1 MILKGITMIEHEEV
15 QNNQRLPF
23 YFYYDK
29 QVRQPEHWHQGIE
42 LNYLIKG
49 KDLCFAL
56 EGQTYH
62 FNSGDIWLVNRRQIH
77 SASGKVGEWEYEG
90 LIIDDDFLLSQ
101 YPSSINWNLNLLGQK
116 STKKYGAYNALLKE
130 VAKLGELCRK
140 PLTDARRFIVLS
152 HLMKIIVLLDQNF
165 NNKEQVVQSP
175 NLPLGDEIIKYI
187 NTHFQENIQVGDIA
201 EKFNISHVTLNRQL
215 KQTNNL
221 SMGKYLRLVRLMH
234 ARKLLL
240 NTNKSIELVAYESG
254 FSNTRVLNRNFKAW
268 KHKTPTEYRNEF
280 SKYFS

>member
-1 MILKGITMIEHEEV
+1 MIGHEEV

-23 YFYYDK
+23 YFYYDN
-29 QVRQPEHWHQGIE
+29 QAMQPEHWHQGIE

-49 KDLCFAL
+49 KDLRFAL

-77 SASGKVGEWEYEG
+77 SASGEAGEWKYEG

-116 STKKYGAYNALLKE
+116 STKKNRAYNELVKE
-130 VAKLGELCRK
+130 VAELGRLCRK

-165 NNKEQVVQSP
+165 NNKEQIVQSP
-175 NLPLGDEIIKYI
+175 NLALGDEIIKYI
-187 NTHFQENIQVGDIA
+187 NEHFQEDIQVGDIA
-201 EKFNISHVTLNRQL
+201 QKFNISHVTLNRQL

-221 SMGKYLRLVRLMH
+221 SMGKYLKLVRLMH
-234 ARKLLL
+234 ARELLL

-254 FSNTRVLNRNFKAW
+254 FSNTRVLNRNFKSW
-268 KHKTPTEYRNEF
+268 KYKTPTEYRNEF

>member
-1 MILKGITMIEHEEV
+1 MIGHEEV

-23 YFYYDK
+23 YFYYDN
-29 QVRQPEHWHQGIE
+29 QAMQPEHWHQGIE

-49 KDLCFAL
+49 KDLRFAL

-77 SASGKVGEWEYEG
+77 SASGEAGEWKYEG

-116 STKKYGAYNALLKE
+116 STKKQRAYNELVKEIVAL
-130 VAKLGELCRK
+130 GRLCRK

-165 NNKEQVVQSP
+165 NNKEQIVQSP
-175 NLPLGDEIIKYI
+175 NLALGDEIIKYI
-187 NTHFQENIQVGDIA
+187 NEHFQEDIQVGDIA
-201 EKFNISHVTLNRQL
+201 QKFNISHVTLNRQL

-221 SMGKYLRLVRLMH
+221 SMGKYLKLVRLMH
-234 ARKLLL
+234 ARELLL

-254 FSNTRVLNRNFKAW
+254 FSNTRVLNRNFKSW
-268 KHKTPTEYRNEF
+268 KYKTPTEYRNEF

>member
-1 MILKGITMIEHEEV
+1 MIGHEEV

-23 YFYYDK
+23 YFYYDN
-29 QVRQPEHWHQGIE
+29 QAMQPEHWHQGIE

-49 KDLCFAL
+49 KDLRFAL

-77 SASGKVGEWEYEG
+77 SASGEAGEWKYEG

-116 STKKYGAYNALLKE
+116 STKKQRAYNELVKEIVAL
-130 VAKLGELCRK
+130 GRLCRK

-165 NNKEQVVQSP
+165 NNKEQIVQSP
-175 NLPLGDEIIKYI
+175 NLALGDEIIKYI
-187 NTHFQENIQVGDIA
+187 NEHFQEDIQVGDIA
-201 EKFNISHVTLNRQL
+201 QKFNISHVTLNRQL

-221 SMGKYLRLVRLMH
+221 SMGKYLKLVRLMH
-234 ARKLLL
+234 ARELLL

-254 FSNTRVLNRNFKAW
+254 FSITRVLNRNFKSW
-268 KHKTPTEYRNEF
+268 KYKTPTEYRNEF

>member
-1 MILKGITMIEHEEV
+1 MIGHEEV

-23 YFYYDK
+23 YFYYDN
-29 QVRQPEHWHQGIE
+29 QAMQPEHWHQGIE

-49 KDLCFAL
+49 RDLRFAL

-77 SASGKVGEWEYEG
+77 SASGEAGEWKYEG

-116 STKKYGAYNALLKE
+116 STKKQRAYNELVKEIVAL
-130 VAKLGELCRK
+130 GRLCRK

-165 NNKEQVVQSP
+165 NNKEQIVQSP
-175 NLPLGDEIIKYI
+175 NLALGDEIIKYI
-187 NTHFQENIQVGDIA
+187 NEHFQEDIQVGDIA
-201 EKFNISHVTLNRQL
+201 QKFNISHVTLNRQL

-221 SMGKYLRLVRLMH
+221 SMGKYLKLVRLMH
-234 ARKLLL
+234 ARELLL

-254 FSNTRVLNRNFKAW
+254 FSSTRVLNRNFKSW
-268 KHKTPTEYRNEF
+268 KYKTPTEYRNEF
-280 SKYFS
+280 SKYFSKKQ

>member
-1 MILKGITMIEHEEV
+1 MIEYEEV

-23 YFYYDK
+23 YFYYDN
-29 QVRQPEHWHQGIE
+29 QVMQPEHWHQGIE

-49 KDLCFAL
+49 KDLRFAL

-77 SASGKVGEWEYEG
+77 RASGEAGQWAYER
-90 LIIDDDFLLSQ
+90 LIIDADFLLSQ

-116 STKKYGAYNALLKE
+116 STKKTRAYNELVKE
-130 VAKLGELCRK
+130 VAELGRLCRK

-165 NNKEQVVQSP
+165 NNKEQIVQSP
-175 NLPLGDEIIKYI
+175 NLALGDEIIKYI
-187 NTHFQENIQVGDIA
+187 NEHFQEDIQVGDIA
-201 EKFNISHVTLNRQL
+201 QKFNISHVTLNRQL

-221 SMGKYLRLVRLMH
+221 SMGKYLKLVRLMH
-234 ARKLLL
+234 AKELLL

-254 FSNTRVLNRNFKAW
+254 FSNTRVLNRNFKSW

>member
-1 MILKGITMIEHEEV
+1 MIEHEEV

-23 YFYYDK
+23 YFYYDNK
-29 QVRQPEHWHQGIE
+29 VMQPEHWHQGIE

-49 KDLCFAL
+49 KDLRFAL

-77 SASGKVGEWEYEG
+77 SASGEVGEWEYEG

-101 YPSSINWNLNLLGQK
+101 YPSSINWNLYLLGQK
-116 STKKYGAYNALLKE
+116 NTKKQRAYNELVKE
-130 VAKLGELCRK
+130 VVELGRLCRK

-175 NLPLGDEIIKYI
+175 NLALGDEIIKYI
-187 NTHFQENIQVGDIA
+187 NEHFQEDIQVGDIA
-201 EKFNISHVTLNRQL
+201 QKFNISHVTLNRQL

-221 SMGKYLRLVRLMH
+221 SMGKYLKLVRLMH
-234 ARKLLL
+234 ARELLL
-240 NTNKSIELVAYESG
+240 NTNKSIELVAYESV
-254 FSNTRVLNRNFKAW
+254 FSNTRVLNRNFKSW

>member
-1 MILKGITMIEHEEV
+1 MIGHEEV

-23 YFYYDK
+23 YFYYDN
-29 QVRQPEHWHQGIE
+29 QAMQPEHWHQGIE

-49 KDLCFAL
+49 KDLRFAL

-62 FNSGDIWLVNRRQIH
+62 LNSGDIWLVNRRQIH
-77 SASGKVGEWEYEG
+77 SASGEAGEWKYEG

-116 STKKYGAYNALLKE
+116 STKKQRAYNELVKEIVAL
-130 VAKLGELCRK
+130 GRLCRK
-140 PLTDARRFIVLS
+140 PLTDARFIVLS

-165 NNKEQVVQSP
+165 NNKEQIVQSP
-175 NLPLGDEIIKYI
+175 SLALGDEIIKYI
-187 NTHFQENIQVGDIA
+187 NEHFQEDIQVGDIA
-201 EKFNISHVTLNRQL
+201 QKFNISHVTLNRQL

-221 SMGKYLRLVRLMH
+221 SMGKYLKLVRLMH
-234 ARKLLL
+234 ARELLL

-254 FSNTRVLNRNFKAW
+254 FSNTRVLNRNFKSW
-268 KHKTPTEYRNEF
+268 KYKTPTEYRNEF

>member
-1 MILKGITMIEHEEV
+1 MIGHEEV

-23 YFYYDK
+23 YFYYDN
-29 QVRQPEHWHQGIE
+29 QAMQPEHWHQGIE

-49 KDLCFAL
+49 KDLRFAL

-77 SASGKVGEWEYEG
+77 SASGEAGEWKYEG

-116 STKKYGAYNALLKE
+116 STKKQRAYNELVKEIVAL
-130 VAKLGELCRK
+130 GRLCRK

-165 NNKEQVVQSP
+165 NNKEQIVQSP
-175 NLPLGDEIIKYI
+175 NLALVDEIIKYI
-187 NTHFQENIQVGDIA
+187 NEHFQEDIQVGDIA
-201 EKFNISHVTLNRQL
+201 QKFNISHVTLNRQL

-221 SMGKYLRLVRLMH
+221 SMGKYLKLVRLMH
-234 ARKLLL
+234 ARELLL

-254 FSNTRVLNRNFKAW
+254 FSNTRVLNRNFKSW
-268 KHKTPTEYRNEF
+268 KYKTPTEYRNEF

>member
-1 MILKGITMIEHEEV
+1 MIGHEEV

-23 YFYYDK
+23 YFYYDN
-29 QVRQPEHWHQGIE
+29 QAMQPEHWHQGIE

-49 KDLCFAL
+49 KDLRFAL

-77 SASGKVGEWEYEG
+77 SASGEAGEWKYEG

-116 STKKYGAYNALLKE
+116 STKKQRAYNELVKEIVAL
-130 VAKLGELCRK
+130 GRLCRK

-165 NNKEQVVQSP
+165 NNKEQIVQSP
-175 NLPLGDEIIKYI
+175 NLALGDEIINYI
-187 NTHFQENIQVGDIA
+187 NEHFQEDIQVGDIA
-201 EKFNISHVTLNRQL
+201 QKFNISHVTLNRQL

-221 SMGKYLRLVRLMH
+221 SMGKYLKLVRLMH
-234 ARKLLL
+234 ARELLL

-254 FSNTRVLNRNFKAW
+254 FSNTRVLNRNFKSW
-268 KHKTPTEYRNEF
+268 KYKTPTEYRNEF

>member
-1 MILKGITMIEHEEV
+1 MIEHEEV

-23 YFYYDK
+23 YFYYDNK
-29 QVRQPEHWHQGIE
+29 VMQPEHWHQGIE

-49 KDLCFAL
+49 KDLRFAL

-77 SASGKVGEWEYEG
+77 SASGEVGEWEYEG

-101 YPSSINWNLNLLGQK
+101 YPSSINWNLYLLGQK
-116 STKKYGAYNALLKE
+116 NTKKQRAYNELVKE
-130 VAKLGELCRK
+130 VVELGRLCRK

-175 NLPLGDEIIKYI
+175 NLALGDEIIKYI
-187 NTHFQENIQVGDIA
+187 NEHFQEDIQVGDIA
-201 EKFNISHVTLNRQL
+201 QKFNISHVTLNRQL

-221 SMGKYLRLVRLMH
+221 SMGKYLKLVRLMH
-234 ARKLLL
+234 ARELLL

-254 FSNTRVLNRNFKAW
+254 FSNTRVLNRNFKSW

>member
-1 MILKGITMIEHEEV
+1 MIGHEEV

-23 YFYYDK
+23 YFYYDN
-29 QVRQPEHWHQGIE
+29 QAMQPEHWHQGIE

-49 KDLCFAL
+49 KDLRFAL

-77 SASGKVGEWEYEG
+77 SASGEAGEWKYEG

-101 YPSSINWNLNLLGQK
+101 YPSSINWYLNLLGQK
-116 STKKYGAYNALLKE
+116 STKKQRAYNELVKEIVAL
-130 VAKLGELCRK
+130 GRLCRK

-165 NNKEQVVQSP
+165 NNKEQIVQSP
-175 NLPLGDEIIKYI
+175 NLALGDEIIKYI
-187 NTHFQENIQVGDIA
+187 NEHFQEDIQVGDIA
-201 EKFNISHVTLNRQL
+201 QKFNISHVTLNRQL

-221 SMGKYLRLVRLMH
+221 SMGKYLKLVRLMH
-234 ARKLLL
+234 ARELLL

-254 FSNTRVLNRNFKAW
+254 FSNTRVLNRNFKSW
-268 KHKTPTEYRNEF
+268 KYKTPTEYRNEF

>member
-1 MILKGITMIEHEEV
+1 MIGHEEV

-23 YFYYDK
+23 YFYYDN
-29 QVRQPEHWHQGIE
+29 QAMQPEHWHQGIE

-49 KDLCFAL
+49 KDLRFAL

-62 FNSGDIWLVNRRQIH
+62 FNSGDIWLVNRRQVH
-77 SASGKVGEWEYEG
+77 SASGEAGEWKYEG

-116 STKKYGAYNALLKE
+116 STKKQRAYNELVKEIVAL
-130 VAKLGELCRK
+130 GRLCRK

-165 NNKEQVVQSP
+165 NNKEQIVQSP
-175 NLPLGDEIIKYI
+175 NLALGDEIIKYI
-187 NTHFQENIQVGDIA
+187 NEYFQEDIQVGDIA
-201 EKFNISHVTLNRQL
+201 QKFNISHVTLNRQL

-221 SMGKYLRLVRLMH
+221 SMGKYLKLVRLMH
-234 ARKLLL
+234 ARELLL

-254 FSNTRVLNRNFKAW
+254 FSNTRVLNRNFKSW
-268 KHKTPTEYRNEF
+268 KYKTPTEYRNKF
-280 SKYFS
+280 SKYFSKKQ

>member
-1 MILKGITMIEHEEV
+1 MIGHEEV

-23 YFYYDK
+23 YFYCDN
-29 QVRQPEHWHQGIE
+29 QAMQPEHWHQRIE

-49 KDLCFAL
+49 KDLRFAL

-77 SASGKVGEWEYEG
+77 SVSGEAGEWEYEG

-116 STKKYGAYNALLKE
+116 STKKNRAYNELVKE
-130 VAKLGELCRK
+130 VAELGRLCRK

-165 NNKEQVVQSP
+165 NNKEQIVQSP
-175 NLPLGDEIIKYI
+175 NLALGDEIIKYI
-187 NTHFQENIQVGDIA
+187 NEHFQEDIQVGDIA

-221 SMGKYLRLVRLMH
+221 SMGKYLKLVRLMH
-234 ARKLLL
+234 ARELLL

-254 FSNTRVLNRNFKAW
+254 FSNTRVLNRNFKSW

>member
-1 MILKGITMIEHEEV
+1 MIGHEEV

-23 YFYYDK
+23 YFYYDN
-29 QVRQPEHWHQGIE
+29 QAMQPEHWHQGIE

-49 KDLCFAL
+49 KDLRIAL

-77 SASGKVGEWEYEG
+77 SASGEAGEWKYEG

-116 STKKYGAYNALLKE
+116 STKKQRAYNELVKEIVAL
-130 VAKLGELCRK
+130 GRLCRK

-165 NNKEQVVQSP
+165 NNKEQIVQSP
-175 NLPLGDEIIKYI
+175 NLALGDEIIKYI
-187 NTHFQENIQVGDIA
+187 NEHFQEDIQVGDIA
-201 EKFNISHVTLNRQL
+201 QKFNISHVTLNRQL

-221 SMGKYLRLVRLMH
+221 SMGKYLKLVRLMH
-234 ARKLLL
+234 ARELLL

-254 FSNTRVLNRNFKAW
+254 FSNTRVLNRNFKSW
-268 KHKTPTEYRNEF
+268 KYKTPTEYRNEF
-280 SKYFS
+280 SKYFSKKQ

>member
-1 MILKGITMIEHEEV
+1 MIGHEEV

-23 YFYYDK
+23 YFYYDN
-29 QVRQPEHWHQGIE
+29 QAMQPEHWHQGIE

-49 KDLCFAL
+49 KDLRFAL

-77 SASGKVGEWEYEG
+77 SASGEAGEWKYEG

-116 STKKYGAYNALLKE
+116 STKKQRAYNELVKEIVAL
-130 VAKLGELCRK
+130 GRLCRK

-165 NNKEQVVQSP
+165 NNKEQIVQSP
-175 NLPLGDEIIKYI
+175 NLALGDEIIKYI
-187 NTHFQENIQVGDIA
+187 NEHFQEDIQVGDIA
-201 EKFNISHVTLNRQL
+201 QKFNISHVTLNRQL
-215 KQTNNL
+215 RQTNNL
-221 SMGKYLRLVRLMH
+221 SMGKYLKLVRLMH
-234 ARKLLL
+234 ARELLL

-254 FSNTRVLNRNFKAW
+254 FSNTRVLNRNFKSW
-268 KHKTPTEYRNEF
+268 KYKTPTEYRNEF

>member
-1 MILKGITMIEHEEV
+1 MIGHEEV

-23 YFYYDK
+23 YFYYDN
-29 QVRQPEHWHQGIE
+29 QAMQPEHWHQEIE

-49 KDLCFAL
+49 KDLRFAL

-77 SASGKVGEWEYEG
+77 SASGEAGEWKYEG

-116 STKKYGAYNALLKE
+116 STKKQRAYNELVKEIVAL
-130 VAKLGELCRK
+130 GRLCRK

-165 NNKEQVVQSP
+165 NNKEQIVQSP
-175 NLPLGDEIIKYI
+175 NLALGDEIIKYI
-187 NTHFQENIQVGDIA
+187 NEHFQEDIQVGDIA
-201 EKFNISHVTLNRQL
+201 QKFNISHVTLNRQL

-221 SMGKYLRLVRLMH
+221 SMGKYLKLVRLMH
-234 ARKLLL
+234 ARELLL
-240 NTNKSIELVAYESG
+240 NTNKSIELVAYESS
-254 FSNTRVLNRNFKAW
+254 FSNTRVLNRNFKSW
-268 KHKTPTEYRNEF
+268 KYKTPTEYRNEF
-280 SKYFS
+280 SKYFSKKQ

>member
-1 MILKGITMIEHEEV
+1 MIEHEEV

-23 YFYYDK
+23 YFYYDN
-29 QVRQPEHWHQGIE
+29 QVMQPEHWHQGIE

-49 KDLCFAL
+49 KDLRFAL

-77 SASGKVGEWEYEG
+77 SASGEAGEWEYEG

-116 STKKYGAYNALLKE
+116 STKKTRAYNELVKE
-130 VAKLGELCRK
+130 VAELGRLCRK

-165 NNKEQVVQSP
+165 NNKEQIVQSP
-175 NLPLGDEIIKYI
+175 NLALGDEIIKYI
-187 NTHFQENIQVGDIA
+187 NEHFQEDIQVGDIA
-201 EKFNISHVTLNRQL
+201 QKFNISHVTLNRQL

-221 SMGKYLRLVRLMH
+221 SMGKYLKLVRLMH
-234 ARKLLL
+234 AKELLL
-240 NTNKSIELVAYESG
+240 NTNKSIELVA
-254 FSNTRVLNRNFKAW
+254 
-268 KHKTPTEYRNEF
+268 
-280 SKYFS
+280 

>member
-1 MILKGITMIEHEEV
+1 MIGHEEV

-23 YFYYDK
+23 YFYYDN
-29 QVRQPEHWHQGIE
+29 QAMQPEHWHQGIE

-49 KDLCFAL
+49 KDLRFAL

-77 SASGKVGEWEYEG
+77 SASGEAGEWKYEG

-116 STKKYGAYNALLKE
+116 STKKQRAYNELVKEIVAL
-130 VAKLGELCRK
+130 GRLCRK
-140 PLTDARRFIVLS
+140 PLTDARFIVLS

-165 NNKEQVVQSP
+165 NNKEQIVQSP
-175 NLPLGDEIIKYI
+175 NLALGDEIIKYI
-187 NTHFQENIQVGDIA
+187 NEHFQEDIQVGDIA
-201 EKFNISHVTLNRQL
+201 QKFNISHVTLNRQL

-221 SMGKYLRLVRLMH
+221 SMGKYLKLVRLMH
-234 ARKLLL
+234 ARELLL

-254 FSNTRVLNRNFKAW
+254 FSNTRVLNRNFKSW
-268 KHKTPTEYRNEF
+268 KYKTPTEYRNEF

>member
-1 MILKGITMIEHEEV
+1 MIGHEEV

-23 YFYYDK
+23 YFYYDN
-29 QVRQPEHWHQGIE
+29 QAMQPEHWHQGIE

-49 KDLCFAL
+49 KDLRFAL

-77 SASGKVGEWEYEG
+77 SASGEAGEWKYEG
-90 LIIDDDFLLSQ
+90 LIINDDFLLSQ

-116 STKKYGAYNALLKE
+116 STKKQRAYNELVKEIVAL
-130 VAKLGELCRK
+130 GRLCRK

-165 NNKEQVVQSP
+165 NNKEQIVQSP
-175 NLPLGDEIIKYI
+175 NLALGDEIIKYI
-187 NTHFQENIQVGDIA
+187 NEHFQEDIQVGDIA
-201 EKFNISHVTLNRQL
+201 QKFNISHVTLNRQL

-221 SMGKYLRLVRLMH
+221 SMGKYLKLVRLMH
-234 ARKLLL
+234 ARELLL

-254 FSNTRVLNRNFKAW
+254 FSNTRVLNRNFKSW
-268 KHKTPTEYRNEF
+268 KYKTPTEYRNEF

>member
-1 MILKGITMIEHEEV
+1 MIGHEEV

-23 YFYYDK
+23 YFYYDN
-29 QVRQPEHWHQGIE
+29 QAMQPEHWHQGIE

-49 KDLCFAL
+49 KDLRFAL

-62 FNSGDIWLVNRRQIH
+62 LNSGDIWLVNRRQIH
-77 SASGKVGEWEYEG
+77 SASGEAGEWKYEG

-116 STKKYGAYNALLKE
+116 STKKQRAYNELVKEIVAL
-130 VAKLGELCRK
+130 GRLCRK
-140 PLTDARRFIVLS
+140 PLTDARFIVLS

-165 NNKEQVVQSP
+165 NNKEQIVQSP
-175 NLPLGDEIIKYI
+175 NLALGDEIIKYI
-187 NTHFQENIQVGDIA
+187 NEHFQEDIQVGDIA
-201 EKFNISHVTLNRQL
+201 QKFNISHVTLNRQL

-221 SMGKYLRLVRLMH
+221 SMGKYLKLVRLMH
-234 ARKLLL
+234 ARELLL

-254 FSNTRVLNRNFKAW
+254 FSNTRVLNRNFKSW
-268 KHKTPTEYRNEF
+268 KYKTPTEYRNEF

>member
-1 MILKGITMIEHEEV
+1 MIGHEEV

-23 YFYYDK
+23 YFYYDN
-29 QVRQPEHWHQGIE
+29 QAMQPEHWHQGIE

-49 KDLCFAL
+49 KDLRFAL

-77 SASGKVGEWEYEG
+77 SASGEAGEWKYEG

-116 STKKYGAYNALLKE
+116 STKKQRAYNELVKEIVAL
-130 VAKLGELCRK
+130 GRLCRK

-165 NNKEQVVQSP
+165 NNKEQIIQSP
-175 NLPLGDEIIKYI
+175 NLALGDEIIKYI
-187 NTHFQENIQVGDIA
+187 NEHFQEDIQVGDIA
-201 EKFNISHVTLNRQL
+201 QKFNISHVTLNRQL

-221 SMGKYLRLVRLMH
+221 SMGKYLKLVRLMH
-234 ARKLLL
+234 ARELLL

-254 FSNTRVLNRNFKAW
+254 FSNTRVLNRNFKSW
-268 KHKTPTEYRNEF
+268 KYKTPTEYRNEF
-280 SKYFS
+280 SKYFSKKQ

>member
-1 MILKGITMIEHEEV
+1 MIGHEEV

-23 YFYYDK
+23 YFYYDN
-29 QVRQPEHWHQGIE
+29 QAMQPEHWHQGIE

-49 KDLCFAL
+49 KDLRFAL

-62 FNSGDIWLVNRRQIH
+62 LNSGDIWLVNRRQIH
-77 SASGKVGEWEYEG
+77 SASGEAGEWKYEG

-116 STKKYGAYNALLKE
+116 STKKQRAYNELVKEIVAL
-130 VAKLGELCRK
+130 GRLCRK

-165 NNKEQVVQSP
+165 NNKEQIVQSP
-175 NLPLGDEIIKYI
+175 NLALGDEIIKYI
-187 NTHFQENIQVGDIA
+187 NEHFQEDIQVGDIA
-201 EKFNISHVTLNRQL
+201 QKFNISHVTLNRQL

-221 SMGKYLRLVRLMH
+221 SMGKYLKLVRLMH
-234 ARKLLL
+234 ARELLL

-254 FSNTRVLNRNFKAW
+254 FSNTRVLNRNFKSW
-268 KHKTPTEYRNEF
+268 KYKTPTEYRNEF

>member
-1 MILKGITMIEHEEV
+1 MIEHEEV

-23 YFYYDK
+23 YFYYDNK
-29 QVRQPEHWHQGIE
+29 VMQPEHWHQGIE

-49 KDLCFAL
+49 KDLRFAL

-90 LIIDDDFLLSQ
+90 VIIDDDFLLSQ

-116 STKKYGAYNALLKE
+116 STKKQRAYNELVKE
-130 VAKLGELCRK
+130 VVELGRLCRK

-175 NLPLGDEIIKYI
+175 NLALGDEIIKYI
-187 NTHFQENIQVGDIA
+187 NEHFQEDIQVGDIA

-221 SMGKYLRLVRLMH
+221 SMGKYLKLVRLMH
-234 ARKLLL
+234 ARELLL

-254 FSNTRVLNRNFKAW
+254 FSNTRVLNRNFKSW

>member
-1 MILKGITMIEHEEV
+1 MIGHEEV

-23 YFYYDK
+23 YFYYDN
-29 QVRQPEHWHQGIE
+29 QAMQPEHWHQGIE

-49 KDLCFAL
+49 KDLRFAL

-77 SASGKVGEWEYEG
+77 SASGEAGEREYEG

-116 STKKYGAYNALLKE
+116 STKKQRAYNELLKE
-130 VAKLGELCRK
+130 IVALGRLCRK

-165 NNKEQVVQSP
+165 NNKEQIVQSP
-175 NLPLGDEIIKYI
+175 NLALGDEIIKYI
-187 NTHFQENIQVGDIA
+187 NEHFQEDIQVGDIA
-201 EKFNISHVTLNRQL
+201 QKFNISHVTLNRQL

-221 SMGKYLRLVRLMH
+221 SMGKYLKLVRLMH
-234 ARKLLL
+234 ARELLL

-254 FSNTRVLNRNFKAW
+254 FSNTRVLNRNFKSW
-268 KHKTPTEYRNEF
+268 KYKTPTEYRNEF

>member
-1 MILKGITMIEHEEV
+1 MIGHEEV

-23 YFYYDK
+23 YFYYDN
-29 QVRQPEHWHQGIE
+29 QAMQPEHWHQGIE

-49 KDLCFAL
+49 KDLRFAL

-77 SASGKVGEWEYEG
+77 SASGEAGEWKYEG

-116 STKKYGAYNALLKE
+116 STKKQRAYNELVKEIVAL
-130 VAKLGELCRK
+130 GRLCRK

-165 NNKEQVVQSP
+165 NNKEQIVQSS
-175 NLPLGDEIIKYI
+175 NLALGDEIIKYI
-187 NTHFQENIQVGDIA
+187 NEHFQEDIQVGDIA
-201 EKFNISHVTLNRQL
+201 QKFNISHVTLNRQL

-221 SMGKYLRLVRLMH
+221 SMGKYLKLVRLMH
-234 ARKLLL
+234 ARELLL

-254 FSNTRVLNRNFKAW
+254 FSNTRVLNRNFKSW
-268 KHKTPTEYRNEF
+268 KYKTPTEYRNEF

>member
-1 MILKGITMIEHEEV
+1 MIGHEEV

-23 YFYYDK
+23 YFYYDN
-29 QVRQPEHWHQGIE
+29 QAMQPEHWHQGIE

-49 KDLCFAL
+49 KDLRFAL

-77 SASGKVGEWEYEG
+77 SASGEAGEWKYEG

-116 STKKYGAYNALLKE
+116 STKKQRAYNELVKEIVAL
-130 VAKLGELCRK
+130 GRLCRK

-165 NNKEQVVQSP
+165 NNKEQIVQSP
-175 NLPLGDEIIKYI
+175 NLALGDEIIKYI
-187 NTHFQENIQVGDIA
+187 NEHFQEYIQVGDIA
-201 EKFNISHVTLNRQL
+201 QKFNISHVTLNRQL

-221 SMGKYLRLVRLMH
+221 SMGKYLKLVRLMH
-234 ARKLLL
+234 ARELLL

-254 FSNTRVLNRNFKAW
+254 FSNTRVLNRNFKSW
-268 KHKTPTEYRNEF
+268 KYKTPTEYRNEF

>member
-1 MILKGITMIEHEEV
+1 MIGHEEV

-23 YFYYDK
+23 YFYYDN
-29 QVRQPEHWHQGIE
+29 QAMQPEHWHQGIE

-49 KDLCFAL
+49 KDLRFAL

-77 SASGKVGEWEYEG
+77 SASGEAGEWKYEG

-116 STKKYGAYNALLKE
+116 STKKQRAYNELVKEIVAL
-130 VAKLGELCRK
+130 GRLCRK

-165 NNKEQVVQSP
+165 NNKEQIVQSP
-175 NLPLGDEIIKYI
+175 NLALGDEIIKYI
-187 NTHFQENIQVGDIA
+187 NEHFQEDIQVGDIA
-201 EKFNISHVTLNRQL
+201 QKFNISHVTLNRQL

-221 SMGKYLRLVRLMH
+221 SMGKYLKLVRLMH
-234 ARKLLL
+234 ARELLL

-254 FSNTRVLNRNFKAW
+254 FSNTRVLNRNFKSW
-268 KHKTPTEYRNEF
+268 KYKTPTEYRNEF
-280 SKYFS
+280 SKYFSKKQ

>member
-1 MILKGITMIEHEEV
+1 MIEHEEV

-23 YFYYDK
+23 YFYYDNK
-29 QVRQPEHWHQGIE
+29 VMQPEHWHQGIE

-49 KDLCFAL
+49 KDLRFAL

-77 SASGKVGEWEYEG
+77 SASGEAGEWKYEG

-116 STKKYGAYNALLKE
+116 STKKNRAYNELVKE
-130 VAKLGELCRK
+130 VAELGRLCRK

-175 NLPLGDEIIKYI
+175 NLALGDEIIKYI
-187 NTHFQENIQVGDIA
+187 NEHFQEDIQVGDIA

-221 SMGKYLRLVRLMH
+221 SMGKYLKLVRLMH
-234 ARKLLL
+234 ARELLL

-254 FSNTRVLNRNFKAW
+254 FSNTRVLNRNFKSW

>member
-1 MILKGITMIEHEEV
+1 MIGHEEV

-23 YFYYDK
+23 YFYYDN
-29 QVRQPEHWHQGIE
+29 QAMQPEHWHQGIE

-49 KDLCFAL
+49 KDLRFAL

-77 SASGKVGEWEYEG
+77 SESGEAGEWKYEG

-116 STKKYGAYNALLKE
+116 STKKQRAYNELVKEIVAL
-130 VAKLGELCRK
+130 GRLCRK

-165 NNKEQVVQSP
+165 NNKEQIVQSP
-175 NLPLGDEIIKYI
+175 NLALGDEIIKYI
-187 NTHFQENIQVGDIA
+187 NEHFQEDIQVGDIA
-201 EKFNISHVTLNRQL
+201 QKFNISHVTLNRQL

-221 SMGKYLRLVRLMH
+221 SMGKYLKLVRLMH
-234 ARKLLL
+234 ARELLL

-254 FSNTRVLNRNFKAW
+254 FSNTRVLNRNFKSW
-268 KHKTPTEYRNEF
+268 KYKTPTEYRNEF